1 MDFVHAVRCSG
12 HILYM
17 HEMEVGPKLKAPGL
31 CAKVWYPLPFHK
43 DLSSSAQSSANFY
56 LWQKVTTL
64 CLIHL
69 TLASCCLLLAVI
81 IMLC

>member
-1 MDFVHAVRCSG
+1 MR
-12 HILYM
+12 
-17 HEMEVGPKLKAPGL
+17 EVVVTPKPQAPGP
-31 CAKVWYPLPFHK
+31 CAKTWYPLSFHN

-69 TLASCCLLLAVI
+69 TLASCCLLLAAISLSSNPEVN
-81 IMLC
+81 LKL